1 MAMLGAV
8 SFIIPITIV
17 VIIIAIVVGVA
28 RADKQ
33 GGEEDVIKSIYIY
46 LVLFATLM
54 MTIGG
59 SVAAFMAVA
68 DIVTPAPYYQSYED
82 YKNYGIEKEPRIEGE
97 ESNRVELTEE
107 EIRERYEAM
116 VQAEKDRQVA
126 RAKNNL
132 IKSFGWI
139 VIPFPIF
146 VYFQRKLVHKTL

>member
-1 MAMLGAV
+1 MAMFGAV

-68 DIVTPAPYYQSYED
+68 DIVTPTPYYQSYED
-82 YKNYGIEKEPRIEGE
+82 YKNYGIDKRSFEGQ
-97 ESNRVELTEE
+97 ESPENVLTEE

-116 VQAEKDRQVA
+116 VQTEKDRQVA

-146 VYFQRKLVHKTL
+146 IYFQRKLVHKTL